1 MNCVTRVTTEYLIV
15 CHAINV
21 HVPMFHQHSPVTLL
35 KVIYIAIAAR
45 KDIWG
50 DYVSIV
56 LMVILEIIGIQG
68 LCVPSAR
75 DVIMSDKG

>member
-1 MNCVTRVTTEYLIV
+1 
-15 CHAINV
+15 
-21 HVPMFHQHSPVTLL
+21 MFHQHSPVTLL

-68 LCVPSAR
+68 LCVQSAR